1 MERYSEKI
9 IILRKEGKTY
19 KEIKNIIGC
28 AMSTISYHCT
38 LNGLGDNNQKVTE
51 AEIVEFQKM
60 YDEFGSLKKV
70 AKITGRSFETVQKYV
85 KTKQKVKTVTSS
97 ESVILWRKRTKIKL
111 IEYKGGK
118 CEKCGYDKCVG
129 ALEFHHL
136 DPNEKDFNI
145 SKSGHS
151 RSWKRV
157 KDELDKCILLCSNC
171 HKETHEELNNTSS

>member
-9 IILRKEGKTY
+9 ITLRKEGKTY

-38 LNGLGDNNQKVTE
+38 LNGLGDNNKKVTE
-51 AEIVEFQKM
+51 NEIIELQKM

-70 AKITGRSFETVQKYV
+70 AKITGRSFDTVQKYV

-118 CEKCGYDKCVG
+118 CEICGYDKCNR
-129 ALEFHHL
+129 ALQFHHKNPL
-136 DPNEKDFNI
+136 EKDFSI
-145 SKSGHS
+145 SG
-151 RSWKRV
+151 RSLSFDRL
-157 KDELDKCILLCSNC
+157 KDEVDKIGRA
-171 HKETHEELNNTSS
+171 HV

>member
-118 CEKCGYDKCVG
+118 CEICGYDKCNR
-129 ALEFHHL
+129 ALQFHHKNPL
-136 DPNEKDFNI
+136 EKDFSI
-145 SKSGHS
+145 SGKSLS
-151 RSWKRV
+151 FDKLKNEV
-157 KDELDKCILLCSNC
+157 DKCMLVCSNC
-171 HKETHEELNNTSS
+171 HCEIHDNLITI